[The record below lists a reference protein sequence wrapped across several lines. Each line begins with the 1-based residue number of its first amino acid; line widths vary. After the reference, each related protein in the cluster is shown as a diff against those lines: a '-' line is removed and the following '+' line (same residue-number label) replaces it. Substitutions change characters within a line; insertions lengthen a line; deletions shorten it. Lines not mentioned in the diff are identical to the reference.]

1 MTNARDLPGD
11 GFDDHGPDDDL
22 ADVAPLLRAPVRRP
36 ADVLLALVPVVGPE
50 AGGPPTVWC
59 LVLDADDVP
68 LPFVVV
74 IDDPPGAADTAFA
87 ADLATTLARVLDE
100 RALGG
105 SVVVALVGRLGQRPD
120 ACARAWA
127 DVLGAAARA
136 TGVPLRAV
144 AAIGPRGSRVLRWW

>member
-1 MTNARDLPGD
+1 
-11 GFDDHGPDDDL
+11 
-22 ADVAPLLRAPVRRP
+22 
-36 ADVLLALVPVVGPE
+36 VLLALVPVVGPE